1 MGGGHRLHAVDTVYD
16 HLKRLILANALDF
29 GGKFFESDIARKFGV
44 SRTPAREALTRLLSE
59 GVLIKNRR
67 TYSVREFSLPEVQD
81 LFDVRET
88 LECLAVAT
96 AARVADETTLAP
108 LIELF
113 AMMNQAAQKDDCI
126 PEFNELDRR
135 FHMNIALMSKN
146 RFLIEALSVI
156 QDKAMMVRHR
166 YLAEPQGML
175 RAQAD
180 HALILAAIERRNP
193 EAATA
198 EMRHHIRSSVAR
210 RAQVQMLERP

>member
-1 MGGGHRLHAVDTVYD
+1 MAGDHRLHAVDTVYD
-16 HLKRLILANALDF
+16 RLKRLILANALDF

-59 GVLIKNRR
+59 GVLIRNRR

-81 LFDVRET
+81 LFDVREN

-113 AMMNQAAQKDDCI
+113 AMMDRAAQKDECI
-126 PEFNELDRR
+126 SEFNELDRR
-135 FHMNIALMSKN
+135 FHMHIAQMSKN

-180 HALILAAIERRNP
+180 HALILAALERRNP
-193 EAATA
+193 EVATA

-210 RAQVQMLERP
+210 RAQVQMLGRH